1 MVAKYTPEQ
10 GDIILMNFN
19 PQSGHEQKGQ
29 RPALVVSNRVFNKLT
44 NLALVCP
51 ITLTER
57 GFPLHV
63 AFGTGIKTRGFVM
76 CEQVKSID
84 LVARQA
90 RFVEKAPEKVTE
102 QVFDILYGKCQGDG
116 GLTTHLCLLHNSPV
130 YSRQSFDLAH
140 R

>member
-1 MVAKYTPEQ
+1 MVTKYTPEQ
-10 GDIILMNFN
+10 GDIILLNLN

-51 ITLTER
+51 VTQTQR

-63 AFGTGIKTRGFVM
+63 ALGTGIKTKGFVM
-76 CEQVKSID
+76 CEQVKSLD

-90 RFVEKAPEKVTE
+90 RFVEKAPGKVSE
-102 QVFDILYGKCQGDG
+102 QVFDILFGMIEEVD
-116 GLTTHLCLLHNSPV
+116 
-130 YSRQSFDLAH
+130 
-140 R
+140 

>member
-29 RPALVVSNRVFNKLT
+29 RPALVVSNRVFNKLS
-44 NLALVCP
+44 NLSLVCP
-51 ITLTER
+51 ITQTER

-63 AFGTGIKTRGFVM
+63 TLSTDTKTRGFVM
-76 CEQVKSID
+76 CEQIKSLD

-90 RFVEKAPEKVTE
+90 RFIEKAPEKVAE
-102 QVFDILYGKCQGDG
+102 QVFDILYGMIEEIG
-116 GLTTHLCLLHNSPV
+116 
-130 YSRQSFDLAH
+130 
-140 R
+140 